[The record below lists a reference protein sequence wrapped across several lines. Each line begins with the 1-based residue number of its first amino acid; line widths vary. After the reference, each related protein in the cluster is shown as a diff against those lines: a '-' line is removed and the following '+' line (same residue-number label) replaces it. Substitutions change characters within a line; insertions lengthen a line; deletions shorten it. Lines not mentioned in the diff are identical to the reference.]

1 MTDINRGWISKMD
14 A

>member
-1 MTDINRGWISKMD
+1 MTDINRGWISEMD